1 MSLENCVDTINNE
14 FSKKN
19 ILVIGDLMVDRY
31 ISGKVRKISPE
42 APVPVLDYTDK
53 KFVAG
58 GASNVVNN
66 LLGLGAKVHV
76 AGVIADDAPGKWL
89 KNELAN
95 KGAIITAIYES
106 DERPTTI
113 KTRYTT
119 KGIQLLRVDKEETK
133 DIPTEA
139 KEHIL
144 NYLVENLEDID
155 AVVFSD
161 YVKGVLKD
169 KTFTKRLIGVCRDYN
184 IFVAVDSKTDC
195 IGNYEGA
202 DIMTPNADEVS
213 SAVGIKMETDEDVT
227 AAGEL
232 YLKDSGTKALLL
244 TRGENGIAVFEQ
256 GKARVDFPA
265 KDVEVYDVSGA
276 GDTVIS
282 TITIARICD
291 LDMAESV
298 ELGNIAA
305 GVVITKRGTVP
316 IKKEELLR
324 AVNEN

>member
-1 MSLENCVDTINNE
+1 MNKGELLEKIEKE
-14 FSKKN
+14 FNHRN

-53 KFVAG
+53 RFVAG
-58 GASNVVNN
+58 GASNVVKN
-66 LLGLGAKVHV
+66 LLGLGANVHV
-76 AGVIADDAPGKWL
+76 AGVIADDDPGRWL
-89 KNELAN
+89 KKELLSG
-95 KGAIITAIYES
+95 GAVIDGIFES
-106 DERPTTI
+106 DERPTTM

-119 KGIQLLRVDKEETK
+119 KGVQLLRVDREETK
-133 DIPTEA
+133 DISDEA
-139 KEHIL
+139 KKYIVD
-144 NYLVENLEDID
+144 YLVDNLETID

-169 KTFTKRLIGVCRDYN
+169 QNFTRRLIGICKDYN

-213 SAVGIKMETDEDVT
+213 SAVGIKMETEDAVT
-227 AAGEL
+227 SAGKQ
-232 YLKDSGTKALLL
+232 YLNESGAEALLL
-244 TRGENGIAVFEQ
+244 TRGEKGISVFE
-256 GKARVDFPA
+256 KNKDRADYPA

-282 TITIARICD
+282 AITLARICD

-305 GVVITKRGTVP
+305 GVVITKRGTVA
-316 IKKEELLR
+316 IKKDELLR
-324 AVNEN
+324 AIDEV

>member
-1 MSLENCVDTINNE
+1 MNKGSYIEKINNE

-53 KFVAG
+53 RFVAG
-58 GASNVVNN
+58 GASNVVKN
-66 LLGLGAKVHV
+66 LLGLGANVHV
-76 AGVIADDAPGKWL
+76 SGVIADDAPGRWL
-89 KNELAN
+89 KEELSSC
-95 KGAIITAIYES
+95 GAVIDGIFES
-106 DERPTTI
+106 DERPTTL

-119 KGIQLLRVDKEETK
+119 KGVQLLRVDKEETK
-133 DIPTEA
+133 DITDEA
-139 KEHIL
+139 KKYIVD
-144 NYLVENLEDID
+144 YLVDNLEVID

-169 KTFTKRLIGVCRDYN
+169 KNFTRRLIGICKDYN

-213 SAVGIKMETDEDVT
+213 SAVGIKMETEDAVT
-227 AAGEL
+227 EAGKQ
-232 YLKDSGTKALLL
+232 YLNESGAEALLL
-244 TRGENGIAVFEQ
+244 TRGEKGISVFE
-256 GKARVDFPA
+256 KNKERADYPA

-282 TITIARICD
+282 TITLARICD
-291 LDMAESV
+291 LDMADAV
-298 ELGNIAA
+298 ELGNAAA
-305 GVVITKRGTVP
+305 GVVITKRGTVAVQ
-316 IKKEELLR
+316 KEELLR
-324 AVNEN
+324 VIDEV

>member
-1 MSLENCVDTINNE
+1 MNKGSYIEKINNE

-66 LLGLGAKVHV
+66 LLGLGANVHV
-76 AGVIADDAPGKWL
+76 AGVIADDDPGRWL
-89 KNELAN
+89 KKELAQN
-95 KGAIITAIYES
+95 GAVIDGMYES
-106 DERPTTI
+106 KERPTTL

-133 DIPTEA
+133 DISEEA
-139 KEHIL
+139 KKFIVD
-144 NYLVENLEDID
+144 YLVDNLATID

-169 KTFTKRLIGVCRDYN
+169 KNFTRRLIGICKDYN

-213 SAVGIKMETDEDVT
+213 SAVGIKMETEEDVSE
-227 AAGEL
+227 AGEL
-232 YLKDSGTKALLL
+232 YLKDSGAEALLL
-244 TRGENGIAVFEQ
+244 TRGDKGIAVFEK
-256 GKARVDFPA
+256 GKERADYPA
-265 KDVEVYDVSGA
+265 KDVEVFDVSGA

-282 TITIARICD
+282 TITIAKICD

-305 GVVITKRGTVP
+305 GVVITKRGTVA
-316 IKKEELLR
+316 IKKDELLR
-324 AVNEN
+324 AIDEV